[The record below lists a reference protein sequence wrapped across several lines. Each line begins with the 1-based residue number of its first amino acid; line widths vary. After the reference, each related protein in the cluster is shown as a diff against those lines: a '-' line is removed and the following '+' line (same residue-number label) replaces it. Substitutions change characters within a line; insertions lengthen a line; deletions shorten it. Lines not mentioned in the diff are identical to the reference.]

1 MYIYGGSALN
11 LPADCCDFSSVPKTI
26 HEDTRH
32 KWAWIWP
39 PGGWS
44 LAVGGLIS
52 LAARPEKKKAQA
64 ANDPGAGW
72 PRAEPCIKCLL
83 MLNAAN
89 LAESHSHTEVDS
101 P

>member
-52 LAARPEKKKAQA
+52 LAARPEKKKKLRQPMTRER
-64 ANDPGAGW
+64 DGQ
-72 PRAEPCIKCLL
+72 EQSHVS
-83 MLNAAN
+83 NAY
-89 LAESHSHTEVDS
+89 SC
-101 P
+101 